1 MSFQLVCDICG
12 KDSGRGQAVFNMGSI
27 ELDVKNFKG
36 QEFKI
41 FVNMDIKNKEDYE
54 FVESIKNKSAEEL
67 HELTFDEDMVINTP
81 DPHICI
87 LCQRELSSK
96 VLREGIINKDDN
108 VTQEIKVTLQSFIL
122 PQAKLDELDDF
133 YSQEDY
139 GDEFDED
146 EEFDDIDIDED
157 EDEK

>member
-12 KDSGRGQAVFNMGSI
+12 KDSGRGQAIFNMGSI
-27 ELDVKNFKG
+27 ELEVKNFKG

-41 FVNMDIKNKEDYE
+41 FVNMEIKNKEDYD
-54 FVESIKNKSAEEL
+54 FVQSIKCKSAEEL
-67 HELTFDEDMVINTP
+67 HELTLEEDLVINTP

-87 LCQRELSSK
+87 LCQRELSSR
-96 VLREGIINKDDN
+96 VLKEGIINKDEN

-122 PQAKLDELDDF
+122 PQSKLDELDDF

-139 GDEFDED
+139 GDDFDED
-146 EEFDDIDIDED
+146 EEFDDIDVDDD